1 LEINKKKRLNRKDG
15 IMSIHIHDIEEMIRL
30 LKRTLHVLKNFNVLL
45 SMEDVRFL
53 TEDISKFLESIEKS
67 NEN

>member
-1 LEINKKKRLNRKDG
+1 
-15 IMSIHIHDIEEMIRL
+15 MSIHIHDIEEMIRL